1 MIFYSH
7 CFSLFELS
15 KPYNSVKVATLK
27 HSLIILKFVDKITA
41 IFRINIMQF
50 KPLGQ
55 TGILV
60 PEICLG
66 TMTFGE
72 QNTQHEAF
80 QQLDYALDRGLS
92 FWDTAEMYPVTP
104 KPETQ
109 GATEQ
114 IIGNWIAERG
124 GRDKIFIASK
134 IAGPSQGGSH
144 IRDGNTRFN
153 KSDIKSA
160 LDGNLKRLQTD
171 YIDLYQLHWPQRPTN
186 FFGKLG
192 YGNQESTLT
201 TDITPLEETL
211 SALKDEIDKGRIRS
225 IGLSNETPWGTM
237 KFLQLAEK
245 LGMEKFFSVQNPYNL
260 LNLTYEVGMSEIA
273 HYEGVGLL
281 AYSPL
286 AFGYLTGKFR
296 NGARPPNARITLYS
310 RFSRYSNPESL
321 WATEQYAQ
329 LAEQH
334 GLTLTQLALAFIKQ
348 QFFVTS
354 TIIGATNLEQLKENI
369 DAFDIT
375 LSDEVLQGVEA
386 IHKQQPNPA
395 P

>member
-1 MIFYSH
+1 
-7 CFSLFELS
+7 
-15 KPYNSVKVATLK
+15 
-27 HSLIILKFVDKITA
+27 
-41 IFRINIMQF
+41 MQL
-50 KPLGQ
+50 KPLAN

-72 QNTQHEAF
+72 QNTQTEAF
-80 QQLDYALDRGLS
+80 QQLEYALDQGLF
-92 FWDTAEMYPVTP
+92 FWDTAEMYPVPP

-109 GATEQ
+109 GATET
-114 IIGNWIAERG
+114 ILGNWIAERG
-124 GRDKIFIASK
+124 NRDQLFIASK

-144 IRDGNTRFN
+144 IRDGQTRFT
-153 KSDIKSA
+153 STEISSA
-160 LDGNLKRLQTD
+160 IDGSLKRLQSD

-192 YGNQESTLT
+192 YGNEEAQNNKEVTA
-201 TDITPLEETL
+201 LEETL
-211 SALKDEIDKGRIRS
+211 TALSNEIRKGRIRY

-237 KFLQLAEK
+237 KFLHLAEK
-245 LGMEKFFSVQNPYNL
+245 LGLEKFVSVQNPYNL
-260 LNLTYEVGMSEIA
+260 LNRTYEIGMSEIA
-273 HYEGVGLL
+273 HYENVGLL

-296 NGARPPNARITLYS
+296 NGARPADARVTLFS
-310 RFSRYSNPESL
+310 RFSRYSNPESE

-329 LAEQH
+329 LAERH
-334 GLTLTQLALAFIKQ
+334 GLSLTQLSLAFIKQ

-354 TIIGATNLEQLKENI
+354 TIIGATSLDQLKENI
-369 DAFDIT
+369 QAFEID
-375 LSDEVLQGVEA
+375 LSAEVLQGIEA
-386 IHKQQPNPA
+386 IHRQQPNPA

>member
-1 MIFYSH
+1 
-7 CFSLFELS
+7 
-15 KPYNSVKVATLK
+15 
-27 HSLIILKFVDKITA
+27 
-41 IFRINIMQF
+41 MQF
-50 KPLGQ
+50 KPLAN

-72 QNTQHEAF
+72 QNTQAEAF
-80 QQLDYALDRGLS
+80 EQLDYALAQGIN
-92 FWDTAEMYPVTP
+92 FWDTAEMYPVPP

-109 GATEQ
+109 GATEV
-114 IIGNWIAERG
+114 IIGQWIAQRG
-124 GRDKIFIASK
+124 GRDKLFLASK

-144 IRDGNTRFN
+144 IRDGQTRFN
-153 KSDIKSA
+153 ANDISSA

-192 YGNQESTLT
+192 YENDEAHSTKT
-201 TDITPLEETL
+201 VTSLEETL
-211 SALKDEIDKGRIRS
+211 LALEAEIQKGRIRY

-237 KFLQLAEK
+237 KFLQIAEQ
-245 LGMEKFFSVQNPYNL
+245 LGLSKFVSVQNPYNL
-260 LNLTYEVGMSEIA
+260 LNRTYEIGMSEIA
-273 HYEGVGLL
+273 KYEGIGLL

-296 NGARPPNARITLYS
+296 NGARPANARVTLFS
-310 RFSRYSNPESL
+310 RFSRYSNPESE

-334 GLTLTQLALAFIKQ
+334 GLTPTQLALAFIKQ

-354 TIIGATNLEQLKENI
+354 TIIGATNLNQLKENI
-369 DAFDIT
+369 QAFEID
-375 LSDEVLQGVEA
+375 LSEEVLQGIQA
-386 IHKQQPNPA
+386 IHQQQPNPA

>member
-1 MIFYSH
+1 
-7 CFSLFELS
+7 
-15 KPYNSVKVATLK
+15 
-27 HSLIILKFVDKITA
+27 
-41 IFRINIMQF
+41 MQF
-50 KPLGQ
+50 RPLAD
-55 TGILV
+55 TGILL

-72 QNTQHEAF
+72 QNTQEQAF
-80 QQLDYALDRGLS
+80 QQLDYALDQGVY
-92 FWDTAEMYPVTP
+92 FWDTAEMYPVPP

-109 GATEQ
+109 GATER
-114 IIGNWIAERG
+114 IIGNWIAARG
-124 GRDKIFIASK
+124 GRDKLFLASK

-144 IRDGNTRFN
+144 IRDGKTRFVA
-153 KSDIKSA
+153 DEISA
-160 LDGNLKRLQTD
+160 AIDQSLSRLQTD

-192 YGNQESTLT
+192 YGNAEAAENRAV
-201 TDITPLEETL
+201 TDLEETL
-211 SALKDEIDKGRIRS
+211 TALQDEIKKGRIRY

-237 KFLQLAEK
+237 KFLHLAEK
-245 LGMEKFFSVQNPYNL
+245 LGLSKFVSVQNPYNL
-260 LNLTYEVGMSEIA
+260 LNRTYEIGMSEIA

-296 NGARPPNARITLYS
+296 HGARPANARVTLFS
-310 RFSRYSNPESL
+310 RFSRYSNPQSE

-334 GLTLTQLALAFIKQ
+334 GLSLTQLALAFIKQ

-354 TIIGATNLEQLKENI
+354 TIIGATNLDQLKENI
-369 DAFDIT
+369 QAFEIDLSEEILKAIEDI
-375 LSDEVLQGVEA
+375 
-386 IHKQQPNPA
+386 HRQQPNPA

>member
-1 MIFYSH
+1 
-7 CFSLFELS
+7 
-15 KPYNSVKVATLK
+15 
-27 HSLIILKFVDKITA
+27 
-41 IFRINIMQF
+41 MQF
-50 KPLGQ
+50 RPLAD
-55 TGILV
+55 TGIFL

-72 QNTQHEAF
+72 QNTQEQAF
-80 QQLDYALDRGLS
+80 QQLDYALDQGVY
-92 FWDTAEMYPVTP
+92 FWDTAEMYPVPP

-109 GATEQ
+109 GATER
-114 IIGNWIAERG
+114 IIGNWIAARG
-124 GRDKIFIASK
+124 GRDKLFLASK

-144 IRDGNTRFN
+144 IRDGKTRFVA
-153 KSDIKSA
+153 DEISA
-160 LDGNLKRLQTD
+160 AIDQSLSRLQTD

-192 YGNQESTLT
+192 YGNAEAAEDRTV
-201 TDITPLEETL
+201 TDLEETL
-211 SALKDEIDKGRIRS
+211 TALQDEIKKGRIRY

-237 KFLQLAEK
+237 KFLHLAEK
-245 LGMEKFFSVQNPYNL
+245 LGLSKFVSVQNPYNL
-260 LNLTYEVGMSEIA
+260 LNRTYEIGMSEIA

-296 NGARPPNARITLYS
+296 HGARPANARVTLFS
-310 RFSRYSNPESL
+310 RFSRYSNPQSE
-321 WATEQYAQ
+321 WATEQYVQ

-334 GLTLTQLALAFIKQ
+334 GLSLTQLALAFIKQ

-354 TIIGATNLEQLKENI
+354 TIIGATNLDQLKENI
-369 DAFDIT
+369 QAFEIDLSEEILKAIEDI
-375 LSDEVLQGVEA
+375 
-386 IHKQQPNPA
+386 HRQQPNPA

>member
-1 MIFYSH
+1 MI
-7 CFSLFELS
+7 
-15 KPYNSVKVATLK
+15 
-27 HSLIILKFVDKITA
+27 KIQGSSP
-41 IFRINIMQF
+41 MQL
-50 KPLGQ
+50 KPLAN

-72 QNTQHEAF
+72 QNTQAEAF
-80 QQLDYALDRGLS
+80 QQLEYALDQGLF
-92 FWDTAEMYPVTP
+92 FWDTAEMYPVPP

-109 GATEQ
+109 GATET
-114 IIGNWIAERG
+114 ILGNWIAQRG
-124 GRDKIFIASK
+124 KRDQLFIASK

-144 IRDGNTRFN
+144 IRDGQTRFN
-153 KSDIKSA
+153 AAEISSA
-160 LDGNLKRLQTD
+160 IDGSLKRLQSD

-192 YGNQESTLT
+192 YGNTEAHQNAE
-201 TDITPLEETL
+201 ITALEETL
-211 SALKDEIDKGRIRS
+211 SALSDEIKKGRIRY
-225 IGLSNETPWGTM
+225 IGLSNETPWGTL
-237 KFLQLAEK
+237 KFLHLAEK
-245 LGMEKFFSVQNPYNL
+245 LGLEKFVSVQNPYSL
-260 LNLTYEVGMSEIA
+260 LNRTYEIGMSEIA
-273 HYEGVGLL
+273 HYENVGLL

-296 NGARPPNARITLYS
+296 HGARPANARVTLFS
-310 RFSRYSNPESL
+310 RFSRYSNPESE

-354 TIIGATNLEQLKENI
+354 TIIGATNLDQLKENI
-369 DAFDIT
+369 QAFDID
-375 LSDEVLQGVEA
+375 LSVDILQGIED
-386 IHKQQPNPA
+386 IHRQQPNPA

>member
-1 MIFYSH
+1 
-7 CFSLFELS
+7 
-15 KPYNSVKVATLK
+15 
-27 HSLIILKFVDKITA
+27 
-41 IFRINIMQF
+41 MQF
-50 KPLGQ
+50 KPLAD
-55 TGILV
+55 TGILL

-72 QNTQHEAF
+72 QNTQEEAF
-80 QQLDYALDRGLS
+80 KQLDYALDQGLY
-92 FWDTAEMYPVTP
+92 FWDTAEMYPVPP

-109 GATEQ
+109 GATER
-114 IIGNWIAERG
+114 IIGNWIASRG
-124 GRDKIFIASK
+124 GRDKLFLASK

-144 IRDGNTRFN
+144 IRDGQTRFGA
-153 KSDIKSA
+153 DEISA
-160 LDGNLKRLQTD
+160 AIDQSLSRLQTD

-192 YGNQESTLT
+192 YGNAEAAEDRAV
-201 TDITPLEETL
+201 TDLEETL
-211 SALKDEIDKGRIRS
+211 TALQYEIKNGRIRY

-237 KFLQLAEK
+237 KFLHLAEK
-245 LGMEKFFSVQNPYNL
+245 LGLSKFVSVQNPYNL
-260 LNLTYEVGMSEIA
+260 LNRTYEIGMSEIA
-273 HYEGVGLL
+273 KYEGVGLL

-296 NGARPPNARITLYS
+296 NGARPAKARVTLFS
-310 RFSRYSNPESL
+310 RFSRYSNPESE
-321 WATEQYAQ
+321 WAVEQYAQ

-354 TIIGATNLEQLKENI
+354 TIIGATNLDQLKENI
-369 DAFDIT
+369 QAFEVN
-375 LSDEVLQGVEA
+375 LSEEVLKGIEA
-386 IHKQQPNPA
+386 IHRQQPNPA

>member
-1 MIFYSH
+1 
-7 CFSLFELS
+7 
-15 KPYNSVKVATLK
+15 
-27 HSLIILKFVDKITA
+27 
-41 IFRINIMQF
+41 MQF
-50 KPLGQ
+50 RPLAD
-55 TGILV
+55 TGILL

-72 QNTQHEAF
+72 QNTQEQAF
-80 QQLDYALDRGLS
+80 QQLDYALDQGVY
-92 FWDTAEMYPVTP
+92 FWDTAEMYPVPP

-109 GATEQ
+109 GATER
-114 IIGNWIAERG
+114 IIGNWIAARG
-124 GRDKIFIASK
+124 GRDKLFLASK

-144 IRDGNTRFN
+144 IRDGKTRFVA
-153 KSDIKSA
+153 DEISA
-160 LDGNLKRLQTD
+160 AIDQSLSRLQTD

-192 YGNQESTLT
+192 YGNAEAAEDRTV
-201 TDITPLEETL
+201 TDLEETL
-211 SALKDEIDKGRIRS
+211 TALQDEIKKGRIRY

-237 KFLQLAEK
+237 KFLHLAEK
-245 LGMEKFFSVQNPYNL
+245 LGLSKFVSVQNPYNL
-260 LNLTYEVGMSEIA
+260 LNRTYEIGMSEIA

-296 NGARPPNARITLYS
+296 HGARPANARVTLFS
-310 RFSRYSNPESL
+310 RFSRYSNPQSE

-334 GLTLTQLALAFIKQ
+334 GLSLTQLALAFIKQ

-354 TIIGATNLEQLKENI
+354 TIIGATNLDQLKENI
-369 DAFDIT
+369 HAFEID
-375 LSDEVLQGVEA
+375 LSEEILKGIEA
-386 IHKQQPNPA
+386 IHRQQPNPA

>member
-1 MIFYSH
+1 
-7 CFSLFELS
+7 
-15 KPYNSVKVATLK
+15 
-27 HSLIILKFVDKITA
+27 
-41 IFRINIMQF
+41 MQL
-50 KPLGQ
+50 KPLAN

-72 QNTQHEAF
+72 QNTQAEAF
-80 QQLDYALDRGLS
+80 QQLEYALDQGLF
-92 FWDTAEMYPVTP
+92 FWDTAEMYPVPP

-109 GATEQ
+109 GATET
-114 IIGNWIAERG
+114 ILGNWIAQRG
-124 GRDKIFIASK
+124 NRDQLFIASK

-144 IRDGNTRFN
+144 IRDGQTRFTAAE
-153 KSDIKSA
+153 ITSA
-160 LDGNLKRLQTD
+160 IDGSLKRLQSD

-192 YGNQESTLT
+192 YGNSEAQQNNE
-201 TDITPLEETL
+201 ITALEETL
-211 SALKDEIDKGRIRS
+211 TALSDEIKKGRIRY

-237 KFLQLAEK
+237 KFLNLAEK
-245 LGMEKFFSVQNPYNL
+245 LSLEKFVSVQNPYSL
-260 LNLTYEVGMSEIA
+260 LNRTYEIGMSEIA
-273 HYEGVGLL
+273 HYENVGLL

-296 NGARPPNARITLYS
+296 HGARPANARVTLFS
-310 RFSRYSNPESL
+310 RFSRYSNPESE

-354 TIIGATNLEQLKENI
+354 TIIGATNLDQLKENI
-369 DAFDIT
+369 QAFDID
-375 LSDEVLQGVEA
+375 LSVDILQGIEE
-386 IHKQQPNPA
+386 IHRQQPNPA

>member
-1 MIFYSH
+1 
-7 CFSLFELS
+7 
-15 KPYNSVKVATLK
+15 
-27 HSLIILKFVDKITA
+27 
-41 IFRINIMQF
+41 MQF
-50 KPLGQ
+50 KPLAH

-72 QNTQHEAF
+72 QNTQAEAF
-80 QQLDYALDRGLS
+80 EQLDYALERGLN
-92 FWDTAEMYPVTP
+92 FWDTAEMYPVPP

-109 GATEQ
+109 GSTET
-114 IIGNWIAERG
+114 IIGNWIAARG
-124 GRDKIFIASK
+124 GRDKIILASK

-144 IRDGNTRFN
+144 IRDGQTKFIA
-153 KSDIKSA
+153 SEIESA
-160 LDGNLKRLQTD
+160 LDQSLQRLQTD
-171 YIDLYQLHWPQRPTN
+171 YLDLYQLHWPQRPTN

-192 YGNQESTLT
+192 FGNAEANNTQT
-201 TDITPLEETL
+201 ITNLEETL
-211 SALKDEIDKGRIRS
+211 VALSYEVKKGRIRT
-225 IGLSNETPWGTM
+225 IGLSNETPWGTL

-245 LGMEKFFSVQNPYNL
+245 HGLEKIVSVQNPYSL
-260 LNLTYEVGMSEIA
+260 LNRTYEIGLSEIA

-296 NGARPPNARITLYS
+296 HGARPANARVTLFS
-310 RFSRYSNPESL
+310 RFSRYSNAESE

-354 TIIGATNLEQLKENI
+354 TIIGATNLDQLKENI
-369 DAFDIT
+369 DAFEVNLSEDI
-375 LSDEVLQGVEA
+375 LKGIEA
-386 IHKQQPNPA
+386 IHRQQPNPA

>member
-1 MIFYSH
+1 
-7 CFSLFELS
+7 
-15 KPYNSVKVATLK
+15 
-27 HSLIILKFVDKITA
+27 
-41 IFRINIMQF
+41 MQF
-50 KPLGQ
+50 KPLAH

-72 QNTQHEAF
+72 QNTQAEAF
-80 QQLDYALDRGLS
+80 EQLDYALERGLN
-92 FWDTAEMYPVTP
+92 FWDTAEMYPVPP

-109 GATEQ
+109 GSTET
-114 IIGNWIAERG
+114 IIGNWIAARG
-124 GRDKIFIASK
+124 GRDKIILASK

-144 IRDGNTRFN
+144 IRDGQTKFIA
-153 KSDIKSA
+153 SEIESA
-160 LDGNLKRLQTD
+160 LDHSLLRLQTD
-171 YIDLYQLHWPQRPTN
+171 YLDLYQLHWPQRPTN

-192 YGNQESTLT
+192 YGNAEANSTQT
-201 TDITPLEETL
+201 ITNLEETL
-211 SALKDEIDKGRIRS
+211 VALSHEVKKGRIRS
-225 IGLSNETPWGTM
+225 IGLSNETPWGTL

-245 LGMEKFFSVQNPYNL
+245 HGLEKIVSVQNPYSL
-260 LNLTYEVGMSEIA
+260 LNRTYEIGLSEIA

-296 NGARPPNARITLYS
+296 HGARPANARVTLFS
-310 RFSRYSNPESL
+310 RFSRYSNAESE

-354 TIIGATNLEQLKENI
+354 TIIGATNLDQLKENI
-369 DAFDIT
+369 DAFDVN
-375 LSDEVLQGVEA
+375 LSEDILKGIED
-386 IHKQQPNPA
+386 IHRQQPNPA

>member
-1 MIFYSH
+1 
-7 CFSLFELS
+7 
-15 KPYNSVKVATLK
+15 
-27 HSLIILKFVDKITA
+27 
-41 IFRINIMQF
+41 MQF
-50 KPLGQ
+50 KPLAH

-72 QNTQHEAF
+72 QNTQAEAF
-80 QQLDYALDRGLS
+80 EQLDYALERGLN
-92 FWDTAEMYPVTP
+92 FWDTAEMYPVPP

-109 GATEQ
+109 GSTET
-114 IIGNWIAERG
+114 IIGNWIAARG
-124 GRDKIFIASK
+124 GRDKLILASK

-144 IRDGNTRFN
+144 IRDGQTKFIA
-153 KSDIKSA
+153 SEIESA
-160 LDGNLKRLQTD
+160 LDHSLQRLQTD
-171 YIDLYQLHWPQRPTN
+171 YLDLYQLHWPQRPIN

-192 YGNQESTLT
+192 YGNAEANSTQT
-201 TDITPLEETL
+201 ITNLEETL
-211 SALKDEIDKGRIRS
+211 VALSHEVKKGRIRS
-225 IGLSNETPWGTM
+225 IGLSNETPWGTL

-245 LGMEKFFSVQNPYNL
+245 HGLEKIVSVQNPYSL
-260 LNLTYEVGMSEIA
+260 LNRTYEIGLSEIA

-296 NGARPPNARITLYS
+296 HGARPANARVTLFS
-310 RFSRYSNPESL
+310 RFSRYSNAESE

-354 TIIGATNLEQLKENI
+354 TIIGATNLDQLKENI
-369 DAFDIT
+369 DAFEVNLSEDI
-375 LSDEVLQGVEA
+375 LKGIED
-386 IHKQQPNPA
+386 IHRQQPNPA

>member
-1 MIFYSH
+1 
-7 CFSLFELS
+7 
-15 KPYNSVKVATLK
+15 
-27 HSLIILKFVDKITA
+27 
-41 IFRINIMQF
+41 MQF
-50 KPLGQ
+50 KPLAH
-55 TGILV
+55 TSILV

-72 QNTQHEAF
+72 QNTQAEAF
-80 QQLDYALDRGLS
+80 EQLDYALERGLN
-92 FWDTAEMYPVTP
+92 FWDTAEMYPVPP

-109 GATEQ
+109 GSTET
-114 IIGNWIAERG
+114 IIGNWIAARG
-124 GRDKIFIASK
+124 GRDKLILASK

-144 IRDGNTRFN
+144 IRDGQTKFIA
-153 KSDIKSA
+153 SEIESA
-160 LDGNLKRLQTD
+160 LDHSLQRLQTD
-171 YIDLYQLHWPQRPTN
+171 YLDLYQLHWPQRPTN

-192 YGNQESTLT
+192 YGNAEANSTQT
-201 TDITPLEETL
+201 ITNLEETL
-211 SALKDEIDKGRIRS
+211 VALSHEVKKGRIRS
-225 IGLSNETPWGTM
+225 IGLSNETPWGTL

-245 LGMEKFFSVQNPYNL
+245 HGLEKIVSVQNPYSL
-260 LNLTYEVGMSEIA
+260 LNRTYEIGLSEIA

-296 NGARPPNARITLYS
+296 HGARPANARVTLFS
-310 RFSRYSNPESL
+310 RFSRYSNAESE

-354 TIIGATNLEQLKENI
+354 TIIGATNLDQLKENI
-369 DAFDIT
+369 DAFDVN
-375 LSDEVLQGVEA
+375 LSEDILKGIED
-386 IHKQQPNPA
+386 IHRQQPNPA

>member
-1 MIFYSH
+1 
-7 CFSLFELS
+7 
-15 KPYNSVKVATLK
+15 
-27 HSLIILKFVDKITA
+27 
-41 IFRINIMQF
+41 MQF
-50 KPLGQ
+50 KPLAH

-72 QNTQHEAF
+72 QNTQADAF
-80 QQLDYALDRGLS
+80 EQLDYALERGLN
-92 FWDTAEMYPVTP
+92 FWDTAEMYPVPP

-109 GATEQ
+109 GSTET
-114 IIGNWIAERG
+114 IIGNWIAARG
-124 GRDKIFIASK
+124 GRDKIILASK

-144 IRDGNTRFN
+144 IRDGQTKFIA
-153 KSDIKSA
+153 SEIESA
-160 LDGNLKRLQTD
+160 LDHSLQRLQTD
-171 YIDLYQLHWPQRPTN
+171 YLDLYQLHWPQRPTN

-192 YGNQESTLT
+192 YGNAEANNTQT
-201 TDITPLEETL
+201 ITNLEETL
-211 SALKDEIDKGRIRS
+211 VALSHEVKKGRIRS
-225 IGLSNETPWGTM
+225 IGLSNETPWGTL

-245 LGMEKFFSVQNPYNL
+245 HGLEKIVSVQNPYSL
-260 LNLTYEVGMSEIA
+260 LNRTYEIGLSEIA

-296 NGARPPNARITLYS
+296 HGARPANARVTLFS
-310 RFSRYSNPESL
+310 RFSRYSNAESE

-354 TIIGATNLEQLKENI
+354 TIIGATNLDQLKENI
-369 DAFDIT
+369 DAFEVNLSEDI
-375 LSDEVLQGVEA
+375 LKGIED
-386 IHKQQPNPA
+386 IHRQQPNPA

>member
-1 MIFYSH
+1 
-7 CFSLFELS
+7 
-15 KPYNSVKVATLK
+15 
-27 HSLIILKFVDKITA
+27 
-41 IFRINIMQF
+41 MQF
-50 KPLGQ
+50 RPLAN
-55 TGILV
+55 TGILL

-72 QNTQHEAF
+72 QNTQAEAF
-80 QQLDYALDRGLS
+80 QQLDYALDRGLY
-92 FWDTAEMYPVTP
+92 FWDTAEMYPVPP

-109 GATEQ
+109 GSTES
-114 IIGNWIAERG
+114 IIGNWIQQHG
-124 GRDKIFIASK
+124 GREKLFLASK
-134 IAGPSQGGSH
+134 IAGSSQGGSH
-144 IRDGNTRFN
+144 IRDGQTRFN
-153 KSDIKSA
+153 ASDISSA

-192 YGNQESTLT
+192 YDNQEAENTKEVTS
-201 TDITPLEETL
+201 LEETL
-211 SALKDEIDKGRIRS
+211 SALSDEIKKGRIRY

-237 KFLQLAEK
+237 KFLHLAEK
-245 LGMEKFFSVQNPYNL
+245 LGLEKFVSVQNPYNL
-260 LNLTYEVGMSEIA
+260 LNRTYEVGMSEIA
-273 HYEGVGLL
+273 KYEGVGLL

-296 NGARPPNARITLYS
+296 NGARPENARVTRFS
-310 RFSRYSNPESL
+310 RFSRYSNPESE

-334 GLTLTQLALAFIKQ
+334 GLSLTQLSLAFIKQ

-354 TIIGATNLEQLKENI
+354 TIIGATNLDQLKENI
-369 DAFDIT
+369 NAFDVN
-375 LSDEVLQGVEA
+375 LSEEVLKGIEA

>member
-1 MIFYSH
+1 
-7 CFSLFELS
+7 
-15 KPYNSVKVATLK
+15 
-27 HSLIILKFVDKITA
+27 
-41 IFRINIMQF
+41 MQF
-50 KPLGQ
+50 KPLAQ

-72 QNTQHEAF
+72 QNTQSEAF
-80 QQLDYALDRGLS
+80 EQLEYALDRGLN
-92 FWDTAEMYPVTP
+92 FWDTAEMYPVPP

-109 GATEQ
+109 GATEA
-114 IIGNWIAERG
+114 ILGNWIAQRG
-124 GRDKIFIASK
+124 GRDKLFIASK

-144 IRDGNTRFN
+144 IRDGQTRFN
-153 KSDIKSA
+153 KTDIESA

-192 YGNQESTLT
+192 YGNNDANEQREVTA
-201 TDITPLEETL
+201 LEETL
-211 SALKDEIDKGRIRS
+211 SALSDEVKKGRIRY
-225 IGLSNETPWGTM
+225 IGLSNETPWGTL

-245 LGMEKFFSVQNPYNL
+245 LGLEKVVSVQNPYSL
-260 LNLTYEVGMSEIA
+260 LNRTYEIGMAEIA

-296 NGARPPNARITLYS
+296 HGARPANARVTLFS
-310 RFSRYSNPESL
+310 RFSRYSNPESE
-321 WATEQYAQ
+321 WATEQYAL
-329 LAEQH
+329 LAEKH
-334 GLTLTQLALAFIKQ
+334 GITLTQLALAFIKQ

-354 TIIGATNLEQLKENI
+354 TIIGATNLDQLKENI
-369 DAFDIT
+369 DAFDIN
-375 LSDEVLQGVEA
+375 LSEEILQSIEA
-386 IHKQQPNPA
+386 IHKKQPNPA